1 MGGLMLSTLSTPIL
15 PCLPKEGFPHG
26 RGGLGA
32 GLEGGTRAGTAQRD
46 ERGGENR
53 IIPHKNQE
61 QIASRGEV
69 RDKRRCFKV
78 LTKSPCVSGI
88 LPE

>member
-1 MGGLMLSTLSTPIL
+1 MLSTLSTPIL
-15 PCLPKEGFPHG
+15 SCLPKEGFPHG

-46 ERGGENR
+46 EWGGENR
-53 IIPHKNQE
+53 IIPHKKRE

-69 RDKRRCFKV
+69 SDKRRCLNV
-78 LTKSPCVSGI
+78 LTKSPCVSGTF
-88 LPE
+88 PE